1 MTKKTADYIRNY
13 CKSYQHYV
21 RGNYYYKVR
30 EADGAILRCKDDDVD
45 RRWIDSEGNQRD
57 GWKVVPGTANG
68 R

>member
-1 MTKKTADYIRNY
+1 MNKKTVDYIRNY

-21 RGNYYYKVR
+21 RGKYYYKVR
-30 EADGAILRCKDDDVD
+30 ESDGAILRCKDDEVGRQWFDHD
-45 RRWIDSEGNQRD
+45 GNRCD